1 MKKLAFTLILFA
13 SLAIT
18 FTGCRET
25 KSDGEKVE
33 DAIEEV
39 GDDIEDGAEDMKDE
53 VEDAVDDN

>member
-1 MKKLAFTLILFA
+1 MKKLAFLFA
-13 SLAIT
+13 FLFIT
-18 FTGCRET
+18 ATAFTGCRET

-39 GDDIEDGAEDMKDE
+39 GDDIEEGAEEVKDE